1 MNTLYNRLKWCLEI
15 ASYNVAPLGENT
27 IDDGERTMKIS
38 ISDLHPLQQYFN
50 IMETTVTFTF
60 INGNTWEDNANFLK
74 ERLISFIPREDR
86 SEEYKPLA
94 DYSERLTLLDEPEIT
109 DIVTEADDDTGE
121 ISHSVTVTFPF
132 IFTN

>member
-15 ASYNVAPLGENT
+15 ARYNVAPLGENT
-27 IDDGERTMKIS
+27 IDDGNRTIKIS
-38 ISDLHPLQQYFN
+38 ISDLHPIQQYFN

-86 SEEYKPLA
+86 SEEYKNLA
-94 DYSERLTLLDEPEIT
+94 DYSARFTILDEPEIT

-121 ISHSVTVTFPF
+121 ISDSVTVTFPF
-132 IFTN
+132 IYTN